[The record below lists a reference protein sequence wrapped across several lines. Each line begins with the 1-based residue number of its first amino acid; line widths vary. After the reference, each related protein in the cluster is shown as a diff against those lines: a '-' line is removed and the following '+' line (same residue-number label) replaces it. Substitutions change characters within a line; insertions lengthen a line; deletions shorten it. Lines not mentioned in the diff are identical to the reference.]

1 MCLDSLR
8 YAMRKISFT
17 ISVCLATL
25 VIATG
30 CSGYNKLIKSK
41 DKELMYAAAM
51 DYFNQGKFD
60 KTLQLFDEIGHY
72 YQGTQREDS
81 ILFYTADAHFRSAN
95 YQLSCMEFDDFRQ
108 RFGRSPFVEEAEYK
122 YAMGYYYMSPEPDR
136 DVTPTLL
143 AIRNINEYLQRY
155 PESSKK
161 QLCMVRLDELQ
172 QKLYE
177 KSFLNASTY
186 YKIGRYKSAVTALK
200 NALKEFPQS
209 PYREQI
215 LYLTVKSHYELASN
229 SIASLQKDR
238 YLNMIDSYYTFISEF
253 PESKYRRELDRLQ
266 HAAWKF
272 VNNDPDS
279 NEDASDDNNSPA
291 LSNSK

>member
-1 MCLDSLR
+1 MPPISTMRLDLLR
-8 YAMRKISFT
+8 FNMRKTLFT
-17 ISVCLATL
+17 ISACLSFL
-25 VIATG
+25 LILSG
-30 CSGYNKLIKSK
+30 CTGYNKLIKSK

-51 DYFNQGKFD
+51 DYFKQGKFD
-60 KTLQLFDEIGHY
+60 KTLQLFEEIGHY

-95 YQLSCMEFDDFRQ
+95 YHLSCMEFDDFRQ

-122 YAMGYYYMSPEPDR
+122 YAMGYYYMSPEPNR
-136 DVTPTLL
+136 DITPTLL
-143 AIRNINEYLQRY
+143 AIRSINEYLQRY

-177 KSFLNASTY
+177 KSFINASTY
-186 YKIGRYKSAVTALK
+186 YKIGRYKSAVTALR
-200 NALKEFPQS
+200 NALKEYPQS

-266 HAAWKF
+266 HSAWKF
-272 VNNDPDS
+272 VNNGSDS
-279 NEDASDDNNSPA
+279 GDDTADS
-291 LSNSK
+291 SSKQ

>member
-1 MCLDSLR
+1 M
-8 YAMRKISFT
+8 YT
-17 ISVCLATL
+17 ATL
-25 VIATG
+25 Q
-30 CSGYNKLIKSK
+30 
-41 DKELMYAAAM
+41 
-51 DYFNQGKFD
+51 YFNDGKFD
-60 KTLQLFDEIGHY
+60 KTLQLFEQIGPY
-72 YQGTQREDS
+72 FNGTPREDS

-122 YAMGYYYMSPEPDR
+122 YAMGYYYMSPAPYR

-161 QLCMVRLDELQ
+161 QLCLVRLDELQ

-177 KSFLNASTY
+177 KSFINASTY
-186 YKIGRYKSAVTALK
+186 FKIGRYKSAVVALK
-200 NALKEFPQS
+200 NALKEFPQT
-209 PYREQI
+209 PYREEI

-229 SIASLQKDR
+229 SIVSLQTDR

-253 PESKYRRELDRLQ
+253 PESRHRRELDRL
-266 HAAWKF
+266 HKIARRA
-272 VNNDPDS
+272 VNGKNSEPD
-279 NEDASDDNNSPA
+279 DDDDNA
-291 LSNSK
+291 Q